1 MQLEGGVAVK
11 LSVIVPVYNV
21 EKYLADCVDS
31 LLNQTIK
38 DLEIFLVD
46 DGSTDRSGEIADR
59 YAGDFPDRV
68 RTLHL
73 NNGGQ
78 GRARNAALPMAQGD
92 YIGFVDS
99 DDWIE
104 RDMYEKMLDRAEQTG
119 ADVVVCD
126 FLEHYADGREQT
138 LPACFQDHPLS
149 AAGSSCNKIFRRSLV
164 GDLRFPE
171 GLWYEDFYFSA
182 VMLLR
187 SKRTEF
193 IPEPLYVYRRGQEST
208 MHNNNAAKNL
218 DMLKIME
225 LLEKE
230 MLSRGRKEDFHF
242 FIVNH
247 VLLDSISRLAQ
258 QTAPDRRQVIRAF
271 REYTHEKIPRL
282 SACESYRA
290 ESRKRRII
298 MFLNYHGLEGLGQ
311 TLLHIKKKV

>member
-1 MQLEGGVAVK
+1 MK
-11 LSVIVPVYNV
+11 LSIIVPVYNV
-21 EKYLADCVDS
+21 EKYLEECVDS
-31 LLNQTIK
+31 LLNQTLQ

-59 YAGDFPDRV
+59 YAREYPDKV
-68 RTLHL
+68 HTLHL

-78 GRARNAALPMAQGD
+78 GRARNAALPMASGD
-92 YIGFVDS
+92 YVGFVDS

-104 RDMYEKMLDRAEQTG
+104 RDMYEKLLDRAEKTG

-149 AAGSSCNKIFRRSLV
+149 AAGSSCNKIFRRSLI

-208 MHNNNAAKNL
+208 MHNNNARKNL

-225 LLEKE
+225 LIERE
-230 MLSRGRKEDFHF
+230 IGEDAREDFDF
-242 FIVNH
+242 LVINH
-247 VLLDSISRLAQ
+247 VVLDSISRLARQ
-258 QTAPDRRQVIRAF
+258 DAPDKAEVIRAF
-271 REYTHEKIPRL
+271 RRYAHEKIPHLTRCP
-282 SACESYRA
+282 SFRA
-290 ESRKRRII
+290 ETQKRRII
-298 MFLNYHGLEGLGQ
+298 MFLNYHGLEQAAQLI
-311 TLLHIKKKV
+311 LRVKNRM

>member
-1 MQLEGGVAVK
+1 MK
-11 LSVIVPVYNV
+11 LSIIVPVYNV
-21 EKYLADCVDS
+21 EKYLEECVDS
-31 LLNQTIK
+31 LLNQTLQ

-46 DGSTDRSGEIADR
+46 DGSTDRSGAIADR
-59 YAGDFPDRV
+59 FAKENPDRV
-68 RTLHL
+68 HTLHL
-73 NNGGQ
+73 ENGGQ

-149 AAGSSCNKIFRRSLV
+149 AAGSSCNKIFRRSLI

-171 GLWYEDFYFSA
+171 GLWYEDFHFSA

-208 MHNNNAAKNL
+208 MHNNNARKNL

-225 LLEKE
+225 LIERE
-230 MLSRGRKEDFHF
+230 IGEDAREDFDF
-242 FIVNH
+242 LVINH
-247 VLLDSISRLAQ
+247 VVLDSISRLARQ
-258 QTAPDRRQVIRAF
+258 DAPDKADVIRAF
-271 REYTHEKIPRL
+271 RRYAHEKIPHLTRCP
-282 SACESYRA
+282 SFRA
-290 ESRKRRII
+290 ETQKRRII
-298 MFLNYHGLEGLGQ
+298 MFLNYHGLEQAAQLI
-311 TLLHIKKKV
+311 LRVKNRI

>member
-1 MQLEGGVAVK
+1 MK

-21 EKYLADCVDS
+21 EKYLEECVDS
-31 LLNQTIK
+31 LLNQTLS

-46 DGSTDRSGEIADR
+46 DGSTDRSGAIADR
-59 YAGDFPDRV
+59 FAKEYPDRV
-68 RTLHL
+68 HTLHL
-73 NNGGQ
+73 ENGGQ

-104 RDMYEKMLDRAEQTG
+104 RDMYEKMLDRAEKTG

-208 MHNNNAAKNL
+208 MHNNNARKNL

-225 LLEKE
+225 LIERE
-230 MLSRGRKEDFHF
+230 IGEDAREDFDF
-242 FIVNH
+242 LVINH
-247 VLLDSISRLAQ
+247 VVLDSISRLARQ
-258 QTAPDRRQVIRAF
+258 DAPDKAEVIRAF
-271 REYTHEKIPRL
+271 RRYAHEKIPHLTRCP
-282 SACESYRA
+282 SFRA
-290 ESRKRRII
+290 ETRNRRII
-298 MFLNYHGLEGLGQ
+298 MFLNYHGLEQAAQLI
-311 TLLHIKKKV
+311 LRVKNRM

>member
-1 MQLEGGVAVK
+1 MK
-11 LSVIVPVYNV
+11 LSIIVPVYNV
-21 EKYLADCVDS
+21 EKYLEECVDS
-31 LLNQTIK
+31 LLNQTLQ

-46 DGSTDRSGEIADR
+46 DGSTDRSGAIADR
-59 YAGDFPDRV
+59 FAKENPDRMH
-68 RTLHL
+68 TLHL
-73 NNGGQ
+73 ENGGQ

-149 AAGSSCNKIFRRSLV
+149 AAGSSCNKIFRRSLI

-171 GLWYEDFYFSA
+171 GLWYEDFHFSA

-208 MHNNNAAKNL
+208 MHNNNARKNL

-225 LLEKE
+225 LIERE
-230 MLSRGRKEDFHF
+230 IGEDAREDFDF
-242 FIVNH
+242 LVINH
-247 VLLDSISRLAQ
+247 VVLDSISRLARQ
-258 QTAPDRRQVIRAF
+258 DAPDKADVIRAF
-271 REYTHEKIPRL
+271 RRYAHEKIPHLTRCP
-282 SACESYRA
+282 SFRA
-290 ESRKRRII
+290 ETQKRRII
-298 MFLNYHGLEGLGQ
+298 MFLNYHGLEQAAQLI
-311 TLLHIKKKV
+311 LRVKNRI

>member
-1 MQLEGGVAVK
+1 MK

-21 EKYLADCVDS
+21 EKYLEESVDS
-31 LLNQTIK
+31 LLNQTMK
-38 DLEIFLVD
+38 DLEIFHVD
-46 DGSTDRSGEIADR
+46 DGSTDRSGAIADR
-59 YAGDFPDRV
+59 FAKENPDRV
-68 RTLHL
+68 HTLHL
-73 NNGGQ
+73 ENGGQ

-208 MHNNNAAKNL
+208 MHNNNARKNL

-225 LLEKE
+225 LIEREIGPDK
-230 MLSRGRKEDFHF
+230 REDFDF
-242 FIVNH
+242 LVINH
-247 VLLDSISRLAQ
+247 VVLDSISRLARQ
-258 QTAPDRRQVIRAF
+258 DAPDKAEVIRAF
-271 REYTHEKIPRL
+271 RRYAHEKIPHLTRCP
-282 SACESYRA
+282 SFRA
-290 ESRKRRII
+290 ETRKRRII
-298 MFLNYHGLEGLGQ
+298 MFLNYHGLEQAAQLI
-311 TLLHIKKKV
+311 LRVKNRI

>member
-1 MQLEGGVAVK
+1 MK

-21 EKYLADCVDS
+21 EKYLEECVDS
-31 LLNQTIK
+31 LLNQTLQ

-59 YAGDFPDRV
+59 YAREYPDKV
-68 RTLHL
+68 HTLHL

-78 GRARNAALPMAQGD
+78 GRARNAALPMASGD
-92 YIGFVDS
+92 YVGFVDS

-104 RDMYEKMLDRAEQTG
+104 RDMYEKLLDRAEKTG

-149 AAGSSCNKIFRRSLV
+149 AAGSSCNKIFRRSLI

-208 MHNNNAAKNL
+208 MHNNNARKNL

-225 LLEKE
+225 LIERE
-230 MLSRGRKEDFHF
+230 IGEDAREDFDF
-242 FIVNH
+242 LVINH
-247 VLLDSISRLAQ
+247 VVLDSISRLARQ
-258 QTAPDRRQVIRAF
+258 DAPDKAEVIRAF
-271 REYTHEKIPRL
+271 RRYAHEKIPHLTRCP
-282 SACESYRA
+282 SFRA
-290 ESRKRRII
+290 ETQKRRII
-298 MFLNYHGLEGLGQ
+298 MFLNYHGLEQAAQLI
-311 TLLHIKKKV
+311 LRVKNRI

>member
-1 MQLEGGVAVK
+1 MK
-11 LSVIVPVYNV
+11 LSIIVPVYNV
-21 EKYLADCVDS
+21 EKYLEECVDS
-31 LLNQTIK
+31 LLNQTLQ

-46 DGSTDRSGEIADR
+46 DGSTDRSGAIADR
-59 YAGDFPDRV
+59 FAKENPDRV
-68 RTLHL
+68 HTLHL
-73 NNGGQ
+73 ENGGQ

-149 AAGSSCNKIFRRSLV
+149 AAGSSCNKIFRRSLI

-208 MHNNNAAKNL
+208 MHNNNARKNL

-225 LLEKE
+225 LIERE
-230 MLSRGRKEDFHF
+230 IGEDAREDFDF
-242 FIVNH
+242 LVINH
-247 VLLDSISRLAQ
+247 VVLDSISRLARQ
-258 QTAPDRRQVIRAF
+258 DAPDKAEVIRAF
-271 REYTHEKIPRL
+271 RRYAHEKIPHLTRCP
-282 SACESYRA
+282 SFRA
-290 ESRKRRII
+290 ETQKRRII
-298 MFLNYHGLEGLGQ
+298 MFLNYHGLEQAAQLI
-311 TLLHIKKKV
+311 LRVKNRI